1 MQSHALL
8 FWSRSLL
15 PLEHE
20 FVLRHFGHSLQSLQ
34 PRIRLHLRRL
44 GDTRRALS
52 MNGGRIYLP
61 RSFFEAGQPER
72 VLKLEHPAVAGVFA
86 HELLHQWQRLQG
98 VAVTRKALLLHAR
111 ALCLRHDPYTY
122 CASDDGV
129 AMLEIFRAASVE
141 QQGQMWE
148 DYVRAVVAG
157 GSMSCMEQVRAFV
170 AGAGESCGPEVTDSQ
185 G

>member
-1 MQSHALL
+1 M
-8 FWSRSLL
+8 FWSRGLL

-34 PRIRLHLRRL
+34 PRIRLYLRRL

-72 VLKLEHPAVAGVFA
+72 VLKLDHPAVAGVFA

-98 VAVTRKALLLHAR
+98 VAVTRKALLLHAK
-111 ALCLRHDPYTY
+111 AICLRSDPYTY
-122 CASDDGV
+122 CVSDDGV

-157 GSMSCMEQVRAFV
+157 GSLPGMEQVRAFV
-170 AGAGESCGPEVTDSQ
+170 AGAGAGAGAEVTNSR

>member
-1 MQSHALL
+1 MQSNALM
-8 FWSRSLL
+8 FWSRSLR
-15 PLEHE
+15 PLEHD
-20 FVLRHFGHSLQSLQ
+20 FVLRHFGHSLQRLQ
-34 PRIRLHLRRL
+34 PHMRLHLRRL

-52 MNGGRIYLP
+52 MYGGYIYLP

-72 VLKLEHPAVAGVFA
+72 VLRLDHPAVAGIFA
-86 HELLHQWQRLQG
+86 HELVHQWQRLQG
-98 VAVTRKALLLHAR
+98 VAVTRKALLLHAK

-129 AMLEIFRAASVE
+129 AMLAIFRAASVE
-141 QQGQMWE
+141 QQGQIWE

-157 GSMSCMEQVRAFV
+157 GSMRCMEQVRTFIV
-170 AGAGESCGPEVTDSQ
+170 GADASRGLAVTDSQ

>member
-1 MQSHALL
+1 M

-34 PRIRLHLRRL
+34 PRIRLYLRRL

-72 VLKLEHPAVAGVFA
+72 VLKLDHPAVAGVFA

-98 VAVTRKALLLHAR
+98 VGHHGVGAPRLRGGAR
-111 ALCLRHDPYTY
+111 PR
-122 CASDDGV
+122 GRV
-129 AMLEIFRAASVE
+129 RQAA
-141 QQGQMWE
+141 
-148 DYVRAVVAG
+148 R
-157 GSMSCMEQVRAFV
+157 
-170 AGAGESCGPEVTDSQ
+170 P
-185 G
+185 